1 MPTCFM
7 VRIKRTI
14 AVLISPPR
22 MGNVAAENSR
32 NYVSEREQA
41 WGKHA
46 KSGHIE
52 GVMANGFEL
61 RKFVAPE
68 FVFGV
73 GARHLAGRYAKNL
86 GGRKILVV
94 SDPGVVAAG
103 WTKDVT
109 DSLEAAGVPFALYTG
124 VTSNPKAEEVMA
136 GVAVYESEHCNA
148 IVAVGGG
155 SPIDCAKG
163 IGIVSSNHKH
173 ILLFEGVD
181 LVDVPMPPLICV
193 PTTGGTS
200 ADVSQFAIISNPL
213 ERVKIAIISKSVVP
227 DLALID
233 PATLTTM
240 SPYLTACTGLDALTH
255 AIEAY
260 VSTAHSPMT
269 DLHAIEAIRLV
280 SANLIPS
287 IENSGDLEFRTKVMQ
302 GSLQA
307 GLAFSNAI
315 LGAAHAMAHSLGGA
329 LDIAHGEC
337 NAILLDHV
345 IEFNLP
351 SSPERFEQIAGAMG
365 LDLRGMT
372 PVRKKK
378 ALLKHVRDLKKAAG
392 IGRTLG
398 ELGVGRTDVTFF
410 SDHALQDP
418 CMVTNPR
425 RASKRDI
432 ETVYEE
438 SL

>member
-1 MPTCFM
+1 
-7 VRIKRTI
+7 
-14 AVLISPPR
+14 
-22 MGNVAAENSR
+22 
-32 NYVSEREQA
+32 
-41 WGKHA
+41 
-46 KSGHIE
+46 
-52 GVMANGFEL
+52 MADGFEL

-73 GARHLAGRYAKNL
+73 GSRHLAARYARNL
-86 GGRKILVV
+86 GGRKILFV

-103 WTKDVT
+103 WTKDVIE
-109 DSLEAAGVPFALYTG
+109 SLVAAGIPYALYTG
-124 VTSNPKAEEVMA
+124 VTPNPKVDEVMA
-136 GVAVYESEHCNA
+136 GVAVYQAEQCNA
-148 IVAVGGG
+148 IIAVGGG

-163 IGIVSSNHKH
+163 IGIVSSNQKN

-181 LVDVPMPPLICV
+181 MVKAPMPPLICV

-213 ERVKIAIISKSVVP
+213 ERVKFAIISKSVVP

-240 SPYLTACTGLDALTH
+240 DSYLTACTGLDALTH

-260 VSTAHSPMT
+260 VSTAHSAMT

-280 SANLIPS
+280 SRNLLPS
-287 IENSGDLEFRTKVMQ
+287 IASLDDLELRTKVMQ

-315 LGAAHAMAHSLGGA
+315 LGANHAMAHSLGGA

-351 SSPERFEQIAGAMG
+351 SSPERFEHIAEAMG
-365 LDLRGMT
+365 LDLRGMNT
-372 PVRKKK
+372 REKST
-378 ALLKHVRDLKKAAG
+378 ALLNYVRELKRAAG
-392 IGRTLG
+392 IMRNLND
-398 ELGVGRTDVTFF
+398 LGVGRDDVTFF
-410 SDHALQDP
+410 SDHALKDP
-418 CMVTNPR
+418 CMATNPR

-432 ETVYEE
+432 EVVYEE

>member
-1 MPTCFM
+1 
-7 VRIKRTI
+7 
-14 AVLISPPR
+14 
-22 MGNVAAENSR
+22 
-32 NYVSEREQA
+32 
-41 WGKHA
+41 
-46 KSGHIE
+46 
-52 GVMANGFEL
+52 MADTFEL

-68 FVFGV
+68 FIFGI
-73 GARHLAGRYAKNL
+73 GSRHLAGRYARNL

-103 WTKDVT
+103 WTRDVT
-109 DSLEAAGVPFALYTG
+109 ASLEAEGLPYALYTG
-124 VTSNPKAEEVMA
+124 VTPNPKVEEVMA
-136 GVAVYESEHCNA
+136 GVALYEAEGCNA
-148 IVAVGGG
+148 LIAVGGG

-173 ILLFEGVD
+173 IQLFEGVD
-181 LVDVPMPPLICV
+181 MVKAPMPPLICV

-213 ERVKIAIISKSVVP
+213 EKIKFAIVSKSVVP

-233 PATLTTM
+233 PATLTSM
-240 SPYLTACTGLDALTH
+240 DAYLTACTGIDALTH
-255 AIEAY
+255 AVEAY
-260 VSTAHSPMT
+260 VSTARSSMT

-280 SANLIPS
+280 SESLLPSVADLSNL
-287 IENSGDLEFRTKVMQ
+287 ELRTKIMQ

-315 LGAAHAMAHSLGGA
+315 LGANHAMAHSLGGA

-345 IEFNLP
+345 IEFNMP
-351 SSPERFEQIAGAMG
+351 AAPERFERIAEAMG

-372 PVRKKK
+372 SSEKKK
-378 ALLKHVRDLKKAAG
+378 ALLQHVRDLKKAAG
-392 IGRTLG
+392 ITRNLND
-398 ELGVGRTDVTFF
+398 LGVSKSDLTFY
-410 SDHALQDP
+410 SDHALKDP
-418 CMVTNPR
+418 CMATNPR
-425 RASKRDI
+425 PASKRDI
-432 ETVYEE
+432 EVVYEE